1 MAPMQLAE
9 INIATAIDEL
19 DSDTLA
25 EFVSRIDEI
34 NTLAE
39 QAPGFVWRLT
49 GEQDESVAVAE
60 AAQAAALAAA
70 LAPAPQPVF
79 PNPRTIVTVS
89 VWDSIESLKHFVFKT
104 AHLELMRKKADWF
117 KRPTEAHLAMWWVPA
132 GTQPTEREA
141 ADRLAHLIS
150 HGPSEHA
157 FTFAQPWPAPMENS
171 NAV

>member
-1 MAPMQLAE
+1 MAPMQVAE

-49 GEQDESVAVAE
+49 GEPDG
-60 AAQAAALAAA
+60 
-70 LAPAPQPVF
+70 PAPEPAY
-79 PNPRTIVTVS
+79 PDPRTIVTVS
-89 VWDSIESLKHFVFKT
+89 VWDSIESLKNFVFKT

-132 GTQPTEREA
+132 GTEITEREA
-141 ADRLAHLIS
+141 ADRLAHLIK

-157 FTFAQPWPAPMENS
+157 FTFAQPWPAPM
-171 NAV
+171 